1 MERIFESLLA
11 LVLCSLGL
19 KFYLKKK
26 RKGFRTFYGG
36 VQENTIK
43 ESNLILNN
51 LLLKYSENPSDA
63 LATEIYDLLSQN
75 TCYVILTF
83 KENNDPNDNRTLKLK
98 NSINFR
104 KVKEGNIGV
113 FTDFELMKSYVGDYI
128 STEILLI
135 GDFIKLCN
143 EEKITSFTL
152 NFTLKNPFTLSQ

>member
-1 MERIFESLLA
+1 MERIFEISLA
-11 LVLCSLGL
+11 LVLGYFVLR
-19 KFYLKKK
+19 FYLKKK
-26 RKGFRTFYGG
+26 RKGFENFYGSI
-36 VQENTIK
+36 QENTIK
-43 ESNLILNN
+43 ESNPILNN
-51 LLLKYSENPSDA
+51 LLLKYSENPSET
-63 LATEIYDLLSQN
+63 LTTEIYNLLSQN

-83 KENNDPNDNRTLKLK
+83 KENNEPNDNRTLTLK

-104 KVKEGNIGV
+104 KAKNANIGI